1 MSIPV
6 MLLIVLAAALIAAYA
21 YRRIVAGSTDEL
33 VHLSDVSDMAIAKQE
48 ATDQKLQQLDRI
60 VMTLTVVFVIY
71 GVALGGFQIYTALV
85 SPSPG
90 S

>member
-1 MSIPV
+1 MSIPLV
-6 MLLIVLAAALIAAYA
+6 LLIVLAVALIAVYA

-48 ATDQKLQQLDRI
+48 AADQKLRQLDRI
-60 VMTLTVVFVIY
+60 VITLAVVFVIY
-71 GVALGGFQIYTALV
+71 GLAWGGFQIYTALV

>member
-6 MLLIVLAAALIAAYA
+6 VLLIVLAAALIAAYA
-21 YRRIVAGSTDEL
+21 YRRIVAGGTDEL

-48 ATDQKLQQLDRI
+48 ATDQKLRQLDRLVI
-60 VMTLTVVFVIY
+60 TLAVVLVIY
-71 GVALGGFQIYTALV
+71 GLALGGFQIYTALV
-85 SPSPG
+85 SPAPG

>member
-6 MLLIVLAAALIAAYA
+6 VLLIVLAAALIVVYA

-33 VHLSDVSDMAIAKQE
+33 VHLSNASDMAIAKQE
-48 ATDQKLQQLDRI
+48 ATDQKLRQLDRI
-60 VMTLTVVFVIY
+60 VITLAVVFVIY
-71 GVALGGFQIYTALV
+71 GLALGGFQIYTALV

>member
-6 MLLIVLAAALIAAYA
+6 VLLIVLAVALIIVYA
-21 YRRIVAGSTDEL
+21 YRRVVAGSTDEL
-33 VHLSDVSDMAIAKQE
+33 VHLSDVSDMAIAKQA
-48 ATDQKLQQLDRI
+48 ATDQKLRQLDRLVI
-60 VMTLTVVFVIY
+60 TIAVVFVIY
-71 GVALGGFQIYTALV
+71 GLALGGFQIYTALV

>member
-6 MLLIVLAAALIAAYA
+6 VLLIVLAAALIVVYA
-21 YRRIVAGSTDEL
+21 YRRMVAGSTDEL

-48 ATDQKLQQLDRI
+48 VTDQKLRQLDRLVI
-60 VMTLTVVFVIY
+60 TLAVVFVIY
-71 GVALGGFQIYTALV
+71 GLALGGFQIYTALV